1 MRQEATAIKV
11 SEAMKEV
18 KAFDWEGDYRPEA
31 RAFLKEL
38 IEQRLVNGR
47 DEYLAELASREDAE
61 EDRRNG
67 YYPRRLLTEV
77 GEIELAVART
87 RNWSGRE
94 LLGRLKRRSP
104 QVDRTILNCFV
115 LGTSTRKVGVALA
128 PLLGEKV
135 SAATVSGIARQL
147 DEAVAAYHRRP
158 LLPRYRV
165 LIFDGVVVKRKTGAG
180 SLKRTLLVALG
191 LTWEGKKEVID
202 FYQAKGE
209 SEAEWSVFLN
219 DLYRRGLTEEKLALI
234 VVDGGKGLLAALGLV
249 YGRVPVQRCWAHKAR
264 NVVDKVKKADQA
276 AVREGLTRIS
286 HATNRVEA
294 RKAFGKFSRRWGTR
308 YPKAVAC
315 VAEDIE
321 ELLAFFALPSS
332 WHIRVRTTN
341 AIERRFREVRR
352 RIRPMEVF
360 SDQTSIERILYAV
373 FMYENQKEKVS
384 SPFLLTQK
392 S

>member
-18 KAFDWEGDYRPEA
+18 KAFDWEGDYRPA
-31 RAFLKEL
+31 MRAFLKEL
-38 IEQRLVNGR
+38 LERRLVDGR
-47 DEYLAELASREDAE
+47 DAYLAELASREEVEA
-61 EDRRNG
+61 DRCNG
-67 YYPRRLLTEV
+67 FYPRRLLTEV

-87 RNWSGRE
+87 RKWSGRE

-115 LGTSTRKVGVALA
+115 LGASTRKVGVALA
-128 PLLGEKV
+128 PLLGEQI
-135 SAATVSGIARQL
+135 SAATVSGVARQL

-158 LLPRYRV
+158 LSPRYRV

-180 SLKRTLLVALG
+180 SRKRTLLVALG

-202 FYQAKGE
+202 FYPAKGE

-219 DLYRRGLTEEKLALI
+219 DLYRRGLTEEKLELI

-276 AVREGLTRIS
+276 AVREDLRRIS

-294 RKAFGKFSRRWGTR
+294 RKAFGQFSRRWGTR

-332 WHIRVRTTN
+332 WHLRIRTTN

-373 FMYENQKEKVS
+373 FRYENQKEKVS
-384 SPFLLTQK
+384 SLFLLTQK

>member
-1 MRQEATAIKV
+1 MRQEATAMKV

-18 KAFDWEGDYRPEA
+18 KAFDWEGDYRPAA

-47 DEYLAELASREDAE
+47 DKYLAELASREEAE
-61 EDRRNG
+61 ADRRNG

-87 RNWSGRE
+87 RSWSGRE
-94 LLGRLKRRSP
+94 LLERLKRRSP

-115 LGTSTRKVGVALA
+115 LGASTRKVGVALA

-135 SAATVSGIARQL
+135 SAGTVSGIARQL
-147 DEAVAAYHRRP
+147 DGAVAAYHRRR
-158 LLPRYRV
+158 LSPRYRA
-165 LIFDGVVVKRKTGAG
+165 LILDGVVVKRKTGAG
-180 SLKRTLLVALG
+180 SRKRTLLVALG
-191 LTWEGKKEVID
+191 LTREGKKEVID
-202 FYQAKGE
+202 FDQAKGE
-209 SEAEWSVFLN
+209 SEAEWSGFLN
-219 DLYRRGLTEEKLALI
+219 DLYRRGLTEEKLELI

-264 NVVDKVKKADQA
+264 NVTDQAKKADQKPI
-276 AVREGLTRIS
+276 LHDLHRIS
-286 HATNRVEA
+286 HAVNRVEA
-294 RKAFGKFSRRWGTR
+294 RKALGAFARRWGTR
-308 YPKAVAC
+308 YPKAVAG

-332 WHIRVRTTN
+332 WHKQVRTTN

-360 SDQTSIERILYAV
+360 SDHTSIERILYAV

>member
-1 MRQEATAIKV
+1 
-11 SEAMKEV
+11 
-18 KAFDWEGDYRPEA
+18 
-31 RAFLKEL
+31 
-38 IEQRLVNGR
+38 
-47 DEYLAELASREDAE
+47 
-61 EDRRNG
+61 
-67 YYPRRLLTEV
+67 
-77 GEIELAVART
+77 
-87 RNWSGRE
+87 
-94 LLGRLKRRSP
+94 
-104 QVDRTILNCFV
+104 
-115 LGTSTRKVGVALA
+115 VGVALA

-135 SAATVSGIARQL
+135 SAGTVSGIAGQL
-147 DEAVAAYHRRP
+147 DGAVAAYHRRR
-158 LLPRYRV
+158 LSSRYRV

-180 SLKRTLLVALG
+180 SRKRTMLVALG

-219 DLYRRGLTEEKLALI
+219 DLYRRGLTEEKLELI

-264 NVVDKVKKADQA
+264 NVTDKAKKADQKPML
-276 AVREGLTRIS
+276 RDLHRIS
-286 HATNRVEA
+286 HAENRLEA
-294 RKAFGKFSRRWGTR
+294 RKAFGRFGRRWGPR

-315 VAEDIE
+315 VAEDLE
-321 ELLAFFALPSS
+321 ELLAFFALPSA
-332 WHIRVRTTN
+332 WYKRVRTTN

>member
-1 MRQEATAIKV
+1 MWQEATAIKV

-18 KAFDWEGDYRPEA
+18 KAFEWEGDYQPAA

-47 DEYLAELASREDAE
+47 DAYLAELASRGEAE
-61 EDRRNG
+61 ADRRNG

-115 LGTSTRKVGVALA
+115 LGASTRKVGVALA
-128 PLLGEKV
+128 PLLGKKV
-135 SAATVSGIARQL
+135 SAGTVSGIAGQL

-158 LLPRYRV
+158 LSPRYRV
-165 LIFDGVVVKRKTGAG
+165 LILDGVVVKRKTGAG
-180 SLKRTLLVALG
+180 SRKRTILVALG
-191 LTWEGKKEVID
+191 ITWEGKKEVID

-219 DLYRRGLTEEKLALI
+219 DLYRRGLTEEKLELI

-264 NVVDKVKKADQA
+264 NVTDKAKKAD
-276 AVREGLTRIS
+276 REPMLRDLNRIS
-286 HATNRVEA
+286 HASNRVKA
-294 RKAFGKFSRRWGTR
+294 QQAFGGFARRWQVK

-321 ELLAFFALPSS
+321 ELLAFFALPAA
-332 WHIRVRTTN
+332 WHKQVRTTN

-360 SDQTSIERILYAV
+360 SDRTSIERILYAV
-373 FMYENQKEKVS
+373 LMYENQKQKVT
-384 SPFLLTQK
+384 SPFLLTQEI
-392 S
+392 

>member
-1 MRQEATAIKV
+1 MWQEATAIKV
-11 SEAMKEV
+11 SAAMQEV
-18 KAFDWEGDYRPEA
+18 KAFDWEGDYRPA
-31 RAFLKEL
+31 MRAFLKEL

-47 DEYLAELASREDAE
+47 DAYLAELASREAAE
-61 EDRRNG
+61 ADRCNG

-94 LLGRLKRRSP
+94 LLGNLKRRSP

-115 LGTSTRKVGVALA
+115 LGASTRKVGVALA

-135 SAATVSGIARQL
+135 SAGTVSGIAGQL
-147 DEAVAAYHRRP
+147 DGAVAAYHRRP
-158 LLPRYRV
+158 LSPRYRV
-165 LIFDGVVVKRKTGAG
+165 LLLDGVVVKRKTGAG
-180 SLKRTLLVALG
+180 SRKRTLLVALG
-191 LTWEGKKEVID
+191 ITWEGKKEVID

-219 DLYRRGLTEEKLALI
+219 DLYRRGLTEEKLELI
-234 VVDGGKGLLAALGLV
+234 VVDGGQGLLAALGLV

-276 AVREGLTRIS
+276 AVKEDLKRIS

-294 RKAFGKFSRRWGTR
+294 RKAFGRFARRWGTR

-315 VAEDIE
+315 VAEDLE

-332 WHIRVRTTN
+332 WHKQVRTTN

-360 SDQTSIERILYAV
+360 SDHTSIERILYAV

-384 SPFLLTQK
+384 SPFLLTQN